1 MIEGLPPELQDF
13 VQAQVAAG
21 NYSSETEV
29 VVHSVQLLRA
39 EQENYER
46 FRAEVRRRLK
56 SLEAGNY
63 IELNGDEELDQ
74 FFDELLDE
82 VTRKLPAE
90 KHSNN
95 EPVSS

>member
-1 MIEGLPPELQDF
+1 MIEGLPPELQEF

-21 NYSSETEV
+21 KYSNETEV
-29 VVHSVQLLRA
+29 VVSGVRLLRA
-39 EQENYER
+39 EEDNYER
-46 FRAEVRRRLK
+46 FRAEVRRRIR
-56 SLEAGNY
+56 SLDAGNY
-63 IELNGDEELDQ
+63 IELNGDEELDR

-90 KHSNN
+90 RHASN